1 MGFDSEAYRKAFW
14 REARKTG
21 RTIGPVPYGLAEYR
35 RGSGMGR
42 RGSLAGYLIVMGG
55 AFAFWIIRK
64 DIDRYLH
71 RLRRPTYYEMEK
83 ARRSA
88 LAAERRRLRKRRTL
102 NPMPS
107 MDDIRTALAHA
118 RESIEGMLRL
128 GSLLDDLECYV
139 DNSPYFN
146 EHGKLVGRRGGIR
159 RHLQS
164 SAPDLYAR
172 YKTLMRYKVLARK
185 FRQAMGVVDPV
196 PADALLTGAVKG
208 KDALALPQ
216 AIVNAAQ
223 DLIAACD
230 CSVVS
235 LAAQLTLRL
244 SPDYAPRAGPP
255 FVADRE
261 ARAVRRSG

>member
-64 DIDRYLH
+64 EIDRYLH

-118 RESIEGMLRL
+118 
-128 GSLLDDLECYV
+128 
-139 DNSPYFN
+139 
-146 EHGKLVGRRGGIR
+146 
-159 RHLQS
+159 
-164 SAPDLYAR
+164 
-172 YKTLMRYKVLARK
+172 
-185 FRQAMGVVDPV
+185 
-196 PADALLTGAVKG
+196 
-208 KDALALPQ
+208 
-216 AIVNAAQ
+216 
-223 DLIAACD
+223 
-230 CSVVS
+230 
-235 LAAQLTLRL
+235 
-244 SPDYAPRAGPP
+244 
-255 FVADRE
+255 
-261 ARAVRRSG
+261 